1 MSVKI
6 RIVSDLDARGLKEAE
21 AGLAKLK
28 NISDSAFRA
37 VAAGAGL
44 AAVGI
49 GKFAFD
55 SIKAASNLAESTN
68 AVNVAFGRSAKAV
81 LAIGENSA
89 ESLGL
94 AQNEFNEAAVRFSA
108 FAERIAGVGQD
119 TSGFIQDITQRAAD
133 FASVFNID
141 VAEALRVFQSG
152 LAGEAE
158 PLKRFG
164 INLLQSEVQ
173 AYALA
178 NGITEVGSQM
188 TETEKV
194 QARYGLLLEST
205 AKTAG
210 DFANTSD
217 GLANSQRIL
226 KAQFTDLQ
234 AEIGEALLPA
244 FTDLVQA
251 VGDALMP
258 ELEKLGEWLRS
269 PEGQKAIQDLADTV
283 THLTTQFIQNIPTVV
298 NAATQLAVFV
308 TAVKIATTAIQLATA
323 AKVLFNTAIAFP
335 LLAPALAV
343 GGLTVAFQGLH
354 QELKRN
360 REAATN
366 LSGRT
371 AEINAEFARLKELVD
386 NNVISFTEYTEQINP
401 LIVELSRLEGH
412 LGATSGE
419 MGRFNNLRLG
429 NVRTEMK
436 LTREEGQRL
445 ANQQRELYYAMRG
458 ETAPEFGTAFK
469 APDVVT
475 PIVSTGPS
483 QADMARKQV
492 ERILKDANKQ
502 IAQAQK
508 TYNTSI
514 EQANKNYAD
523 SIVKL
528 QADFGKRLEGII
540 QSSQD
545 RLRNAYQSAVQTNIA
560 ALFDQQ
566 EEKSVEGLVKSLSD
580 KLTASRNLL
589 ANSAQLASQGFSQT
603 FIEQI
608 VSAGTETGNELA
620 SAILNSTPEA
630 KQELKTLFSSL
641 ETESQQGMDALAEQ
655 IYTSQGLATQELKN
669 LYQATQTELADAL
682 LAQQA
687 TLDQSLLD
695 ANDAL
700 VESLKTIRESVA
712 EQVADIEGMFGSL
725 ERSVDKLMSKLDQ
738 LIAKYASVNDA
749 SKVQPSGPIA
759 PISVPVVPKVDT
771 SKTTT
776 AVKNAVQS
784 GVKDVVTET
793 TKQLGE
799 RMAAQQR
806 ELYFAQR
813 GLDPSQSLFAPVNLP
828 TISPSAMQNTTTLG
842 GVLTASRGTT
852 INVNVKTDAT
862 QSTAMVGRQVASSL
876 QQYLNT
882 GGNIRNLRDG

>member
-1 MSVKI
+1 MSSVKI
-6 RIVSDLDARGLKEAE
+6 RIVSDLDAKGLKEAE
-21 AGLAKLK
+21 KGLARLK
-28 NISDSAFRA
+28 DISDGAFRA

-49 GKFAFD
+49 GKFAMD
-55 SIKAASNLAESTN
+55 SIRAASDLQESTN
-68 AVNVAFGRSAKAV
+68 AVNVAFGKSADAV

-89 ESLGL
+89 TSLGL
-94 AQNEFNEAAVRFSA
+94 AQNEFNQAAVRFSA
-108 FAERIAGVGQD
+108 FAERIVGVGGD
-119 TSGFIQDITQRAAD
+119 TSVFIEDITQRAAD
-133 FASVFNID
+133 FASVFNIE

-251 VGDALMP
+251 VGDSLIP

-308 TAVKIATTAIQLATA
+308 AGVKLATTAMQLATA
-323 AKVLFNTAIAFP
+323 AKLAFDTAIAFP

-354 QELKRN
+354 TELKRN

-366 LSGRT
+366 LTGRA
-371 AEINAEFARLKELVD
+371 AEINAEFTRLKELVD
-386 NNVISFTEYTEQINP
+386 NNIISFSDYTSQINP
-401 LIVELSRLEGH
+401 LIVELSRLEGQF
-412 LGATSGE
+412 GATSGE
-419 MGRFNNLRLG
+419 ANRFNNLRLD
-429 NVRTEMK
+429 NVRNEMRLTTE
-436 LTREEGQRL
+436 EAQRL
-445 ANQQRELYYAMRG
+445 AA
-458 ETAPEFGTAFK
+458 TAFSATASDTETSFGYK
-469 APDVVT
+469 LTELFEAPART
-475 PIVSTGPS
+475 PAIVSTGPS

-502 IAQAQK
+502 ITEAQK

-514 EQANKNYAD
+514 EQANKNFAD

-560 ALFDQQ
+560 SLFDQQ
-566 EEKSVEGLVKSLSD
+566 EEKSVDGLVKSLSD
-580 KLTASRNLL
+580 KLAASRNLL

-630 KQELKTLFSSL
+630 QQELKTLFSAL

-669 LYQATQTELADAL
+669 LYEATQTELADAL
-682 LAQQA
+682 LAQQE

-712 EQVADIEGMFGSL
+712 EQVAEIEGMFGSL
-725 ERSVDKLMSKLDQ
+725 ERSVDKLISKLDK
-738 LIAKYASVNDA
+738 LIAKYAAVNDA

-771 SKTTT
+771 SKTT
-776 AVKNAVQS
+776 
-784 GVKDVVTET
+784 
-793 TKQLGE
+793 KQLKNVVNSVVADVRVIE
-799 RMAAQQR
+799 KRPDL
-806 ELYFAQR
+806 EFALTS
-813 GLDPSQSLFAPVNLP
+813 GLSTQVNVP
-828 TISPSAMQNTTTLG
+828 TTSPTTTTNTG
-842 GVLTASRGTT
+842 TRAGANAGRGTT

-862 QSTAMVGRQVASSL
+862 QSNAMVGRQVASSL

-882 GGNIRNLRDG
+882 GGSIRNLRDG